1 MSEEVYD
8 LEQMYELAVITY
20 DICLDLASA
29 IAYGYL
35 VRDFVKNRKL
45 MWITAAIYL
54 IPMLPSYFSPAEP
67 SLFPLNGFCI
77 FMGMLALA
85 LLDRRRYLQKLFLA
99 ITFFSV
105 RWFAF
110 RIQICIGVVLDRL
123 LFTYYPVLRDNRYTE
138 YIVFVIIS
146 AIEVVLG
153 TVLLFTAVIWIKRAY
168 RYKREELQLREFV
181 LMTMPSAVGLMAYIV
196 YRYMESL
203 YDATGNSTYDAP
215 PSYHWCNILFYLTM
229 YSSIV
234 IVIVLFQNIKDKKQD
249 EKKKELLTGQMEDM
263 KHHIGR
269 VEELYREIRSM
280 KHDMGNH
287 VAVIENLYLRN
298 PETENREQIEA
309 YVSNLKAQYSHVTE
323 EIRTGNPI
331 TDVILMEKQ
340 REAEAKGIA
349 FTCEFWYPKGGNVD
363 AFDLSIILN
372 NALENAMEAVERQEA
387 PGYVRIRSYT
397 RKNAYMIEVIN
408 SFQDKITIDTE
419 TNLPYTTKPHKDN
432 HGYGLYNIREVAR
445 KYYGEIEIETSEG
458 EFCLSVMLG
467 M

>member
-1 MSEEVYD
+1 MSRGAYD
-8 LEQMYELAVITY
+8 LEQMYELAVMAY
-20 DICLDLASA
+20 SMCMDLASA
-29 IAYGYL
+29 AAFGYFIG
-35 VRDFVKNRKL
+35 DFVKNRKL
-45 MWITAAIYL
+45 IWIAAVIFL
-54 IPMLPSYFSPAEP
+54 IPNLPSYVSPAESP
-67 SLFPLNGFCI
+67 LFPIYGFSI
-77 FMGMLALA
+77 VMGLLVIA

-99 ITFFSV
+99 VTFFSV

-110 RIQICIGVVLDRL
+110 RIQSCIGVALDRR
-123 LFTYYPVLRDNRYTE
+123 LFTYYPDLGDNRYAE
-138 YIVFVIIS
+138 YLWFVIIS
-146 AIEVVLG
+146 VIEVVLG
-153 TVLLFTAVIWIKRAY
+153 TVLLFAAVIWIKRAY

-181 LMTMPSAVGLMAYIV
+181 LMTMPSVVGLMAYIV

-215 PSYHWCNILFYLTM
+215 LSYHWCNILFYLTM
-229 YSSIV
+229 YISIV

-249 EKKKELLTGQMEDM
+249 EKQKELLAGQMEDM
-263 KHHIGR
+263 KHYIGR

-298 PETENREQIEA
+298 PEDENREHLEE
-309 YVSNLKAQYSHVTE
+309 YVSTLKAQYSHAAE

-331 TDVILMEKQ
+331 TDVILTEKQ
-340 REAEAKGIA
+340 REAEEKGIA
-349 FTCEFWYPKGGNVD
+349 FTCEFRYPKEGNVD

-387 PGYVRIRSYT
+387 PGYVKIRSYT

-408 SFQDKITIDTE
+408 NFSDKITIDTE

-432 HGYGLYNIREVAR
+432 HGYGLYNVREVAR
-445 KYYGEIEIETSEG
+445 KYYGEIEIEASEG